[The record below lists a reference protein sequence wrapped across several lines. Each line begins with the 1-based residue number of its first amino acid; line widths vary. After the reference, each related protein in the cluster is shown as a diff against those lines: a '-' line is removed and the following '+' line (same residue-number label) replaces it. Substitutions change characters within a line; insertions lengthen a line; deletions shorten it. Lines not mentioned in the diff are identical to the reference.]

1 MLLSCFPTLL
11 TNYNNL
17 FSLVTVQP
25 NEDVRPGPSSEKPP
39 DLKPALVGS
48 THGIVNA
55 LGPPSSSP
63 MHSMHSRGP
72 QGPSS
77 VQLLVNRNAQLKS
90 LQASSQEVIQIIRF
104 CLFEFVVLYLVIV
117 MS

>member
-63 MHSMHSRGP
+63 MHSRGP
-72 QGPSS
+72 QGSSS

-90 LQASSQEVIQIIRF
+90 LQASSQEVIQIIHF
-104 CLFEFVVLYLVIV
+104 LFV
-117 MS
+117 